1 LTEIDSVYVGTL
13 YYLAGTSYEW
23 LAFLVFLDTWV
34 LSHEDNYGSGFER
47 FLLRPIIKDLR

>member
-47 FLLRPIIKDLR
+47 FLLRPIIKDLW